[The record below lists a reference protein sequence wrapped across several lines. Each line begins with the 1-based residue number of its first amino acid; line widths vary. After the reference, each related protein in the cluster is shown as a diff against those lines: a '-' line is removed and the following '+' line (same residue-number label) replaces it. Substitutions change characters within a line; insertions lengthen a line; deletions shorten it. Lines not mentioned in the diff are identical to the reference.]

1 MMSQINRYIKNI
13 TKIKLLIFLIFYAN
27 TLYAQNSSKI
37 KNKKQSLNNI
47 DFEIQE
53 LENQLELEINSQTN
67 AIEKS
72 KKIEQEIL
80 KQRTNLLNNRDN
92 KESKE
97 KLLIRAQFI
106 LDSLN
111 TSLQNT
117 KVNKNQVNQTI
128 NKIKKEKKQIKGQ
141 LNNLN
146 ANIYSIDQ
154 SIESTQNK
162 LFSIKKDIQNMIIE
176 TIVINNP
183 TDIQFLLESNTWS
196 TFIINST
203 LYKLLID
210 TEKKEFENLIE
221 KQKKLNKKYTK
232 DSVMKIDLLNQTSKL
247 IDREKNYQMQLE
259 NFNAYQNILDDLIND
274 KTIFF
279 DNLMS
284 EYQNIGLQLD
294 KAKKNI
300 ISLEEELNK
309 ISTVNKESLESQKK
323 IQSQLE
329 IKKEARTIIRN
340 EIYKLIETEK
350 VFEGIN
356 IKKLKGKL
364 PWPMEGKIITKFGK
378 HINPNTN
385 VVINYELIEIMPFM
399 TNKQK
404 SVYYAK
410 QINPSNPN
418 KKIVQKFQEYA
429 MNIKQGDRGF
439 GVFGPQTTKAWKKYN
454 KINENV
460 EKEPIY
466 AIHNGVVESISFINP
481 IVGVVVIIRH
491 DNEYFSVYNGN
502 IEMLVLENTM
512 VKSGMEIGTINKQN
526 ILSFQLW
533 KNKTPIDPEKW
544 LIKK

>member
-92 KESKE
+92 QESKE
-97 KLLIRAQFI
+97 KLLTRAQFI

-117 KVNKNQVNQTI
+117 KINKNQVTQTI
-128 NKIKKEKKQIKGQ
+128 NKIKEEKKQIKGQ

-176 TIVINNP
+176 TIVIDNP

-232 DSVMKIDLLNQTSKL
+232 DSLMKIDLLNQTSKL
-247 IDREKNYQMQLE
+247 IDREKNYQVQLE
-259 NFNAYQNILDDLIND
+259 NFNVYQNILDDLIND

-294 KAKKNI
+294 KTKKNI
-300 ISLEEELNK
+300 VSLEEELNK
-309 ISTVNKESLESQKK
+309 ISTINKESLESQKK

-404 SVYYAK
+404 SIYYAK

-439 GVFGPQTTKAWKKYN
+439 GVFGPQTTKTWKKYN
-454 KINENV
+454 KINENI
-460 EKEPIY
+460 ENEPIY

-512 VKSGMEIGTINKQN
+512 VKSGMKI
-526 ILSFQLW
+526 
-533 KNKTPIDPEKW
+533 
-544 LIKK
+544 